1 MIQFISSIKKEVDV
15 KIKQIEY
22 LEISILTK
30 SLEASS
36 TPKYIIWT
44 YFELFNMVLYYEMS
58 A

>member
-36 TPKYIIWT
+36 VLA
-44 YFELFNMVLYYEMS
+44 EAFNQL
-58 A
+58 